1 MTLMQKVDDFGYQDF
16 LVVPVAQGDVL
27 PALARS
33 LGADAAEAGI
43 FDAASYSPPFL
54 FRLLMRAMG
63 MGVAAGG
70 PPRLAAPTAPPDDLP
85 LRPVQSGVLR
95 RASRSRSRLSAGQ

>member
-16 LVVPVAQGDVL
+16 LIVPAVRGDVL

-43 FDAASYSPPFL
+43 LDAASYSPPFL

-63 MGVAAGG
+63 MGVAKGE
-70 PPRLAAPTAPPDDLP
+70 PPG
-85 LRPVQSGVLR
+85 LRPRPRRPTPAWSGSLR
-95 RASRSRSRLSAGQ
+95 CT